1 MEFSLTINQKQI
13 HENFPVL
20 DIKDAAII
28 DFLTRFSHAKKI
40 KKRIVGT
47 DVYYWFDYG
56 KIASENPLL
65 KLDRESIRKRVR
77 NICKLGILNAHPD
90 NQGGEVYFAFGDNY
104 EKTHRADLPEVE
116 AQTSVKLSRTHRAD
130 NPELLAKHRANNPDN
145 HNNHLSVNQ
154 DQGER
159 TPPAPNPLTS
169 KEEKKENGLVAPAEN
184 PETEESEIPPSKKVA
199 PKKDSPEEEC
209 PMCEGKGGWYNRF
222 TEGHETCPA
231 CHGEG
236 KIIFEAT
243 AIASPTDIPGVTLVE
258 ATTKTIQPWEYP
270 NPQSPKEL
278 KTILLRYANQNP
290 DNWRDNVLES
300 GRATNWPAEKVDE
313 CLTDFCAWQFQQ
325 DSTRGKLSQY
335 TAGFSLWLKRQPRFD
350 GPKDGVSQTRGQAG
364 KIQKAKLNGF
374 GADPTKYQETPLF

>member
-1 MEFSLTINQKQI
+1 MKKHATPKLKKQATNILEKARRIMGITRDQYAFCQYVHYRCADPRQKISGWCCDLKEEIGDFVGISRVGVHKMARAMEQSGLVSISTAGYYQVTETWIDIESDCKQSLHKDGKEDVNFVYTGRKQSLQI
-13 HENFPVL
+13 EREKRKQSLHTPYS
-20 DIKDAAII
+20 I
-28 DFLTRFSHAKKI
+28 DNK
-40 KKRIVGT
+40 
-47 DVYYWFDYG
+47 
-56 KIASENPLL
+56 
-65 KLDRESIRKRVR
+65 
-77 NICKLGILNAHPD
+77 
-90 NQGGEVYFAFGDNY
+90 
-104 EKTHRADLPEVE
+104 
-116 AQTSVKLSRTHRAD
+116 
-130 NPELLAKHRANNPDN
+130 ELE
-145 HNNHLSVNQ
+145 
-154 DQGER
+154 GER
-159 TPPAPNPLTS
+159 TPPTPNPSTS

-278 KTILLRYANQNP
+278 KTILLRYANQNQ

-335 TAGFSLWLKRQPRFD
+335 TAGFSLWLKRQPRYD
-350 GPKDGVSQTRGQAG
+350 SMNAPKDGGQTRGNQTQRAG
-364 KIQKAKLNGF
+364 LNGF
-374 GADPTKYQETPLF
+374 GADPIKYQEKPLF